1 MCDSALPLFNLYL
14 PCQEGLWFE
23 VPLLTSLHSWSS
35 GGFCF
40 PGRKRKSFHR
50 EPSNRSAR
58 PACVIA
64 LQHWLNS
71 AVPSM
76 IAGSGGEKGGWYPPL
91 VVISSCPPCC
101 PRGTHAHLQEV
112 CAGPQSHRGGRGMN
126 LPRNPCQ
133 WGQSPTGRNEETPHC
148 SLLPTHPCFCWDI
161 TVGIPSAA
169 SQSAQDVESGCLSP
183 EPEALPR
190 SHPSAAEPGRHIP
203 HSQAHGYSVMSGDRD
218 QIPKGFLKNCSS

>member
-1 MCDSALPLFNLYL
+1 M
-14 PCQEGLWFE
+14 
-23 VPLLTSLHSWSS
+23 TSLHSWSS

-58 PACVIA
+58 PACIIA

-76 IAGSGGEKGGWYPPL
+76 IAGSGGEKEGWYPPL

-112 CAGPQSHRGGRGMN
+112 CAGTQSRRGGRGMN
-126 LPRNPCQ
+126 LPWNPCQ

-148 SLLPTHPCFCWDI
+148 SLLPTHLCFCWDI
-161 TVGIPSAA
+161 TVGNSISGFT
-169 SQSAQDVESGCLSP
+169 VRSGCGIRVPQSRARGLAQVTPISSR
-183 EPEALPR
+183 AR
-190 SHPSAAEPGRHIP
+190 AAHSSFPGPWLQCDVRGQG
-203 HSQAHGYSVMSGDRD
+203 SN
-218 QIPKGFLKNCSS
+218 PKGFFKEL